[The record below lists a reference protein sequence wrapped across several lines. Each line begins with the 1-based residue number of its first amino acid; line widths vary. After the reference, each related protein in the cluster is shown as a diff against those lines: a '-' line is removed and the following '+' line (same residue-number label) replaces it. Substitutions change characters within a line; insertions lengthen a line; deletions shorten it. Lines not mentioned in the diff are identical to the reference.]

1 MANLQYIAKFP
12 HGLEEMIRSVRTRPV
27 QIPVPVNCPSNM
39 FFLSFFLK
47 IVGNATTPE
56 FNGSKE
62 ETKVREKIFV

>member
-1 MANLQYIAKFP
+1 
-12 HGLEEMIRSVRTRPV
+12 
-27 QIPVPVNCPSNM
+27 M